1 MTTAFV
7 STQDLIKVFAK
18 ASTNKD
24 FKTIE
29 DVLDENGVF
38 EIQNKELEI
47 VDTGKYEFLS
57 WYKNILQETT
67 ITNCSYDQC
76 IGCSFGH
83 HVVLLNE
90 GYFPRVQKD
99 SSDRSKTG
107 FRIDAKEGKIVK
119 MSFCFVFLKTE
130 NRYIFECVGKILND
144 EVKRGKTLE
153 EAIEY
158 FDNNPAYD
166 HFKFE
171 DDNEDFE
178 DNTDDEVPF

>member
-1 MTTAFV
+1 MTTTFV

-38 EIQNKELEI
+38 EIQNKELKL
-47 VDTGKYEFLS
+47 VDTGKYEFLT
-57 WYKNILQETT
+57 WYKNIIQETT
-67 ITNCSYDQC
+67 ISDCSYDQC
-76 IGCSFGH
+76 IGCSFGY
-83 HVVLLNE
+83 HVVLFNE

-107 FRIDAKEGKIVK
+107 FKLDTKEGKIVK

-130 NRYIFECVGKILND
+130 NRYIFECIGKILND
-144 EVKRGKTLE
+144 DIMRGATFE
-153 EAIEY
+153 EANEN
-158 FDNNPAYD
+158 FENNPAYD

-171 DDNEDFE
+171 SDNEDFE
-178 DNTDDEVPF
+178 DDNDYEIPF